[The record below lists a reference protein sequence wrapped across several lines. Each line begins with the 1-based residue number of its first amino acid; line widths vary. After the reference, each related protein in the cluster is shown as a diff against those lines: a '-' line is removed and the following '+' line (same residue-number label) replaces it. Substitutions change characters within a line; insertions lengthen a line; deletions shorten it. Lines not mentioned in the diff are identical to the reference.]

1 MFYAKSLNL
10 VEILISHFR
19 LPKPNLRKH
28 TVALHLIFF
37 REKRM
42 SQARVLNAQELRKV
56 LDHVATRRHSA
67 RNRVMLL
74 LTHYAG
80 MRVAEVAALRINDV
94 LNYSGTIK
102 PEIRLMPDQTKGKH
116 ARTVY
121 LNERMQKELAQ
132 YTRLLK
138 IKDASKP
145 LFYTQKKDGFS
156 ANSLTQYFFYLYR
169 AVGLEGCSSH
179 SGRRSFLTGLANR
192 GIAIHLLKS
201 LAGHRNISTTA
212 TYLYSSPDQL
222 KAAVELA

>member
-1 MFYAKSLNL
+1 
-10 VEILISHFR
+10 
-19 LPKPNLRKH
+19 
-28 TVALHLIFF
+28 
-37 REKRM
+37 M

-94 LNYSGTIK
+94 LNDSGTIK

-179 SGRRSFLTGLANR
+179 SGRRSFLTGLANK
-192 GIAIHLLKS
+192 GTAIHILKS

-222 KAAVELA
+222 KAAVELV